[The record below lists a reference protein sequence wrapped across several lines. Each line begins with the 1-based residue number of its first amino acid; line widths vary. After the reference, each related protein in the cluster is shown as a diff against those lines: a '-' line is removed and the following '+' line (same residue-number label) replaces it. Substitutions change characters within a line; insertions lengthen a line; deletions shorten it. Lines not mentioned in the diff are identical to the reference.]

1 MAVQT
6 TSQVLTVWTE
16 HDAVEILVV
25 SMPVT
30 RHPETV
36 EIDVEQD
43 WVVTAGFEDTG
54 AAMQETKV

>member
-1 MAVQT
+1 
-6 TSQVLTVWTE
+6 
-16 HDAVEILVV
+16 VEILVV
-25 SMPVT
+25 SMLVT

-43 WVVTAGFEDTG
+43 WVVIAGFEDTG